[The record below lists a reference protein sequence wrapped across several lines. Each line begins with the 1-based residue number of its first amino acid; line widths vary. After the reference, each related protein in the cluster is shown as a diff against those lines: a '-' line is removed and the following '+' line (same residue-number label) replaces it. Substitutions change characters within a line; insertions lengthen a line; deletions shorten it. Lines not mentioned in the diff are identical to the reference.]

1 MVTEMNNLENQSTL
15 VRRLGEFLI
24 RYGLVLVLGWIG
36 AMKFTAYEA
45 AGIKALVETSPFMS
59 WMYKVFSL
67 QATSNIIGVAEIT
80 AAVLIAIR
88 PISAKLSAIGSVLA
102 VLTFLATLT
111 FLFSLPGWEQS
122 LGGFPALSGSGGFL
136 LKDTVLLGAAL
147 FTLGDSLTAADIY
160 SATFAAMFRPLPGAQ
175 CAMEGSTR
183 AAFEFCDAATLD
195 ALDPVLFEHRDAMYR
210 DHLELPLAL

>member
-1 MVTEMNNLENQSTL
+1 VQSREAKVGDDFYGEPLIHASENIGHRGGCRTKEVISKTMAAEINTLQNARAL
-15 VRRLGEFLI
+15 VRKTGEFLI
-24 RYGLVLVLGWIG
+24 RYGLVIVLGWIG

-80 AAVLIAIR
+80 AAALIAIR
-88 PISAKLSAIGSVLA
+88 PLSAKLSAIGSVLA

-147 FTLGDSLTAADIY
+147 FTLGDSL
-160 SATFAAMFRPLPGAQ
+160 
-175 CAMEGSTR
+175 MENK
-183 AAFEFCDAATLD
+183 
-195 ALDPVLFEHRDAMYR
+195 
-210 DHLELPLAL
+210 

>member
-1 MVTEMNNLENQSTL
+1 MVNEMAVTKNAGAIKK
-15 VRRLGEFLI
+15 LGEFLI

-45 AGIKALVETSPFMS
+45 AGIQGLVASSPLMS

-80 AAVLIAIR
+80 AALLISIR
-88 PISAKLSAIGSVLA
+88 PISARLSAIGSVLA
-102 VLTFLATLT
+102 VCTFLATLT
-111 FLFSLPGWEQS
+111 FLFSLPGWEKS

-147 FTLGDSLTAADIY
+147 FTLGDSLT
-160 SATFAAMFRPLPGAQ
+160 GKKQ
-175 CAMEGSTR
+175 
-183 AAFEFCDAATLD
+183 
-195 ALDPVLFEHRDAMYR
+195 
-210 DHLELPLAL
+210 

>member
-1 MVTEMNNLENQSTL
+1 MVAEKNIFENPSAL
-15 VRRLGEFLI
+15 ARKSGEFLI

-45 AGIKALVETSPFMS
+45 AGIKTLVATSPIMS

-67 QATSNIIGVAEIT
+67 QATSNIIGVTEIT

-88 PISAKLSAIGSVLA
+88 PLSAKLSAVGSVLA
-102 VLTFLATLT
+102 VFTFLTTLT
-111 FLFSLPGWEQS
+111 FLFSLPGWENS

-147 FTLGDSLTAADIY
+147 FTLGDSLAG
-160 SATFAAMFRPLPGAQ
+160 RKQ
-175 CAMEGSTR
+175 
-183 AAFEFCDAATLD
+183 
-195 ALDPVLFEHRDAMYR
+195 
-210 DHLELPLAL
+210 